1 MLRWRWATQGKR
13 GLVFAQL
20 AIVVGAVTTLAAF
33 EGCGSSSG
41 NKNNGGTPD
50 AAMTASDGGVDAPG
64 EAAAAEAGPD
74 CGAVPPSGT
83 QLVPS
88 TDPLVIVT
96 LTSDHVI
103 YEDLSTQ
110 ELYGAP
116 LDGGAPSDIG
126 KMKSQSSTV
135 YAHGSTLLYLPV
147 ETDPMTAIGP
157 LSSWT
162 PTGGTS
168 VISTTVVAEDAYD
181 YTYDASKDGQ
191 WVAFFETSNAEAA
204 TLTVSTTDGKTQTP
218 LVSAIDLVDINKAM
232 NAYLCN
238 PPVLQFVND
247 TLVAQFCK
255 KEVSDA
261 GVSADVELVMAF
273 TAPSFTPVT
282 LQTNPVPQGYLGPIP
297 FDPTGTSALLLDPT
311 GVGLSLYPLAAGPP
325 VVIDAT
331 GTAGLF
337 APNGDVLYTTTA
349 TALVR
354 YAAATA
360 TTTTLVPTG
369 LTLPLDLSPD
379 GNWLQVAA
387 GESSA
392 GLTNLYLASATT
404 PGTVNTVVKSETAG
418 ALGFSPDSAYS
429 LFGTGFSQMFGPSTY
444 ALQSSPSDGG
454 AAVKVLDVTDGT
466 GVYATTGSKLVVP
479 TNVNKTTG
487 ATDLVSLD
495 LSSTAAPTPLVTQ
508 VDPNV
513 FQTSTKAIVYSWY
526 CNENG
531 TSGIWALTPP

>member
-1 MLRWRWATQGKR
+1 MLRRRWATQGKR
-13 GLVFAQL
+13 GLVLAQL

-41 NKNNGGTPD
+41 NNAGPAD
-50 AAMTASDGGVDAPG
+50 ASGASDSATTPLDAPG
-64 EAAAAEAGPD
+64 EAVAAEAGPD

-88 TDPLVIVT
+88 TDPLVVLT
-96 LTSDHVI
+96 LTADHAI

-110 ELYGAP
+110 EIYGVA

-135 YAHGSTLLYLPV
+135 FAHGSTLLYLPV

-168 VISTTVVAEDAYD
+168 VISTTILAEDAYD

-191 WVAFFETSNAEAA
+191 WVAYYETSNGQAA
-204 TLTVSTTDGKTQTP
+204 TLTVSTVDGKTQTP
-218 LVSAIDLVDINKAM
+218 LVTAIDLVDINKAM

-247 TLVAQFCK
+247 TLVGQFCK

-273 TAPSFTPVT
+273 TAPSFAPVV
-282 LQTNPVPQGYLGPIP
+282 LQTLPVPQGYLGPIP
-297 FDPTGTSALLLDPT
+297 FDPTGTSALMLGPT
-311 GVGLSLYPLAAGPP
+311 GVGLSLYPLAGGTP
-325 VVIDAT
+325 VPIDPK

-337 APNGDVLYTTTA
+337 ASNGDVLYTTTD
-349 TALVR
+349 TALIR
-354 YAAATA
+354 YVAATA

-404 PGTVNTVVKSETAG
+404 PGAVNTVVKSETAG
-418 ALGFSPDSAYS
+418 AIGFSPNSAYS
-429 LFGTGFSQMFGPSTY
+429 LFGTGFSEMFGPSTY

-466 GVYATTGSKLVVP
+466 GVYASTGSKLVVP
-479 TNVNKTTG
+479 TNVNKATG
-487 ATDLVSLD
+487 ATDLVSVD